1 MPRFMVTTNLPAKLV
16 RASMPL
22 LNMLLFAVL
31 AMACR
36 STQTVPQVVKE
47 VTHDS
52 LRTVHIDRDSI
63 FVYERMEQRH
73 DTVYHTRCLYRYRLL
88 RDTLR
93 MARTGTIPVVREV
106 EVTRVDQ
113 HIPLWCKMLAA
124 AGA

>member
-16 RASMPL
+16 RASMRL

-52 LRTVHIDRDSI
+52 LR
-63 FVYERMEQRH
+63 
-73 DTVYHTRCLYRYRLL
+73 
-88 RDTLR
+88 

-113 HIPLWCKMLAA
+113 HIPLWCKVLAA

>member
-16 RASMPL
+16 RASMRL

-52 LRTVHIDRDSI
+52 LR
-63 FVYERMEQRH
+63 
-73 DTVYHTRCLYRYRLL
+73 
-88 RDTLR
+88 
-93 MARTGTIPVVREV
+93 MARTDTIPVVREV
-106 EVTRVDQ
+106 EVTRVEQ
-113 HIPLWCKMLAA
+113 HIPLWCKVLAT
-124 AGA
+124 AGGIGLLLFCMKLCSRISLPWIQMAQRAVGTRGKEE

>member
-16 RASMPL
+16 RVSMQL

-36 STQTVPQVVKE
+36 STQPVPQVVKE

-52 LRTVHIDRDSI
+52 LR
-63 FVYERMEQRH
+63 
-73 DTVYHTRCLYRYRLL
+73 
-88 RDTLR
+88 
-93 MARTGTIPVVREV
+93 MARTDTIPVVREV

-113 HIPLWCKMLAA
+113 HIPLWCKVLATSSA
-124 AGA
+124 VLQLLKSKR